1 MKARKLLIG
10 FIVAAVVAGTAAFA
24 WRYNLFAGFT
34 WFDTYEGTLTETARQ
49 YNFNRANT
57 KAVLMH
63 TRDDWRNYDYYW
75 LVREEGVPEDGP
87 IRKVQVPA
95 ELWQTGKD
103 GATVVKEFL
112 HRYPK
117 ALPLTPE
124 QQAAYEAKMEA
135 RQEEEARHKR
145 VEEIEK
151 TESMMGM
158 MTPDV
163 FYVRFETT
171 AGDFTIEFRKEWAP
185 VGATRIYQLVREGVL
200 EDTRFFRVVPGFAAQ
215 FGIPG
220 NPRAASV
227 WQQAN
232 LPDEKEVVYSNV
244 RGTVTF
250 AMAATPNSRT
260 TQLFINLADNAFLDA
275 QGFAP
280 VGRVVE
286 GMDAVEAINA
296 EYGEGPD
303 QQRVQEMGNAYL
315 DEYYPNLTRVE
326 RVYVLASPPA
336 GIEPPPP
343 APPQLDAPAPG
354 PPEGEGAERQEPED
368 AVEEDGA

>member
-1 MKARKLLIG
+1 MKARKILVGI
-10 FIVAAVVAGTAAFA
+10 IVLAAIVGAAAFA
-24 WRYNLFAGFT
+24 WRYNFLAGFT
-34 WFDTYEGTLTETARQ
+34 WFDSYRGTLVEAARQ

-57 KAVLMH
+57 KAVLRH

-75 LVREEGVPEDGP
+75 LVREEGVPEGGP
-87 IRKVQVPA
+87 VRKVQVPA

-103 GATVVKEFL
+103 GATVVKGFL
-112 HRYPK
+112 HRYPE

-135 RQEEEARHKR
+135 RQEEEARRKR

-151 TESMMGM
+151 TENMMGI

-171 AGDFTIEFRKEWAP
+171 AGDFTLEFRKEWAP
-185 VGATRIYQLVREGVL
+185 VGVTRVYQLVRERVL

-220 NPRAASV
+220 DPQAAAV

-232 LPDEKEVVYSNV
+232 LPDEKEVVYSNI
-244 RGTVTF
+244 RGAVSF
-250 AMAATPNSRT
+250 AKAAAPNSRT
-260 TQLFINLADNAFLDA
+260 TQLFINLADNPRLDA
-275 QGFAP
+275 QNFAP
-280 VGRVVE
+280 VGRVVK

-296 EYGEGPD
+296 EYGEKPD
-303 QQRVQEMGNAYL
+303 QQRIQEMGNAYL
-315 DEYYPNLTRVE
+315 DEYFPNLTRIE
-326 RVYVLASPPA
+326 RVYVLASPPE
-336 GIEPPPP
+336 GIDPPPP
-343 APPQLDAPAPG
+343 APPQLEAPAPKR
-354 PPEGEGAERQEPED
+354 PEGAPEASVSPPGEER
-368 AVEEDGA
+368 AS